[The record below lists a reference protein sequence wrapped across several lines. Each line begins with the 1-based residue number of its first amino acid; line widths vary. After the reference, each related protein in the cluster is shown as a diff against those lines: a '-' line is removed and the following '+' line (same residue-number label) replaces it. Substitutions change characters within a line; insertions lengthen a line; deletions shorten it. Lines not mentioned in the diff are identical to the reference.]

1 MKSKRAHQIEK
12 TINGVLQLC
21 LGQVGGIAWV
31 NQIDAAVFTD
41 GKTIYMPRP
50 TGEHDG
56 EFELLLAI
64 ALREVARLTHSSA
77 STFEEL
83 SHAGAMPAYADLVE
97 DSRIKRAISSQY
109 LGAPDIFR
117 KAFEI
122 AEELLNKDG
131 LEESVEQLKRRLV
144 YVAANCGLHSLP
156 SNHFTAVE
164 PVVAKTGLP
173 FAVVE
178 RAAAMAM
185 TSCSKVSTSEAL
197 LLAQDLGAVLD
208 PTDQQQSQ
216 GGQGQDQGEGQPD
229 GQSQDETDQQQSQGE
244 QGQDQG
250 GGQPDGQSQDETDQ
264 QQSQGG
270 QGQDQGGGQQ
280 GGQSQDE
287 ADQQQSQGGQGQD
300 QGEGQQDGQSQDEAD
315 QQQSQAGQGSADYLS
330 NALAKLRGF
339 DCAKALDPAAK
350 AASELDSFG
359 ELTALQS
366 KSLESAMN
374 GEGDFED
381 VLRVMAEEVVE
392 AGSTEEDDALL
403 AALFESD
410 GGAVGLASAEA
421 VSPNRL
427 PPVPGRLVSVLLR
440 ELQDRRHRPSRL
452 ASSGPRVDASRMWRL
467 GALGDTKL
475 FRKRAKVHGI
485 DAGVSVILDRSGSM
499 DQEMERAAGV
509 AYAMVVALQRISGVK
524 TSIDVF
530 PGTDSPISEILAF
543 RQNPR
548 QVKSV
553 LESIS
558 ADGGTPTGQALST
571 RLKSLLDLRCEKRV
585 IFVITDGQPDS
596 GQMPILSAALRTAVD
611 TDVMVI
617 GIGLGTCP
625 ELGRLFKTFI
635 TVEDVEQLPAALEA
649 LFRTNVMDCLTA

>member
-1 MKSKRAHQIEK
+1 
-12 TINGVLQLC
+12 
-21 LGQVGGIAWV
+21 
-31 NQIDAAVFTD
+31 
-41 GKTIYMPRP
+41 
-50 TGEHDG
+50 
-56 EFELLLAI
+56 
-64 ALREVARLTHSSA
+64 
-77 STFEEL
+77 
-83 SHAGAMPAYADLVE
+83 
-97 DSRIKRAISSQY
+97 
-109 LGAPDIFR
+109 
-117 KAFEI
+117 
-122 AEELLNKDG
+122 
-131 LEESVEQLKRRLV
+131 
-144 YVAANCGLHSLP
+144 
-156 SNHFTAVE
+156 
-164 PVVAKTGLP
+164 
-173 FAVVE
+173 
-178 RAAAMAM
+178 
-185 TSCSKVSTSEAL
+185 
-197 LLAQDLGAVLD
+197 
-208 PTDQQQSQ
+208 
-216 GGQGQDQGEGQPD
+216 
-229 GQSQDETDQQQSQGE
+229 
-244 QGQDQG
+244 
-250 GGQPDGQSQDETDQ
+250 
-264 QQSQGG
+264 
-270 QGQDQGGGQQ
+270 
-280 GGQSQDE
+280 
-287 ADQQQSQGGQGQD
+287 
-300 QGEGQQDGQSQDEAD
+300 
-315 QQQSQAGQGSADYLS
+315 
-330 NALAKLRGF
+330 
-339 DCAKALDPAAK
+339 
-350 AASELDSFG
+350 
-359 ELTALQS
+359 
-366 KSLESAMN
+366 MN

-381 VLRVMAEEVVE
+381 VLTVMAEEVVE

-596 GQMPILSAALRTAVD
+596 GQMPILNAALRTAVD

-635 TVEDVEQLPAALEA
+635 TVEDVEHLPAALEA

>member
-250 GGQPDGQSQDETDQ
+250 GGQPDGQSQDET
-264 QQSQGG
+264 
-270 QGQDQGGGQQ
+270 
-280 GGQSQDE
+280 
-287 ADQQQSQGGQGQD
+287 DQQQSQGGQGQD